1 MCNILP
7 GMTDLHTTINNT
19 KGKGK
24 MAKSKVLLCSAG
36 FGFESTN
43 LKYIIKTVWL
53 CIAAVLIISIA
64 GSASFQTRG
73 WRRSA
78 GRLVQQP
85 EPASLPARFM

>member
-24 MAKSKVLLCSAG
+24 MVKSKVLLCSAG

-53 CIAAVLIISIA
+53 CIAAVLISA

>member
-7 GMTDLHTTINNT
+7 GMTDLHTTTNNT

-24 MAKSKVLLCSAG
+24 MVKSKVLCSAG

-53 CIAAVLIISIA
+53 CIAAVLISA